1 MQSKLTI
8 QKKIEHLAKMTS
20 GPYTVKQCESP
31 QDIFIVSGF
40 IYLNTGSQDKRSHES
55 DYQLHKLNQG
65 LSIQLQVC
73 SHEKWPL
80 AAYNQTLTCINQ
92 LAAVH

>member
-31 QDIFIVSGF
+31 QDIFIVSSF

-65 LSIQLQVC
+65 LSI
-73 SHEKWPL
+73 
-80 AAYNQTLTCINQ
+80 
-92 LAAVH
+92 

>member
-1 MQSKLTI
+1 
-8 QKKIEHLAKMTS
+8 MTS

-31 QDIFIVSGF
+31 QDIFIVSSF

-65 LSIQLQVC
+65 LSI
-73 SHEKWPL
+73 
-80 AAYNQTLTCINQ
+80 
-92 LAAVH
+92 